1 MELRRSWIVGLIE
14 AAEKGNR
21 KRQLEAASLAFSNRS
36 SFLTL
41 RHPGIQRI
49 YISFG
54 LALNVTQLREL
65 DKTLVIQD
73 NDEPLAVLLKYE
85 HFLAMQERIGDEG

>member
-36 SFLTL
+36 IILTI
-41 RHPGIQRI
+41 RRVTAKKPGC
-49 YISFG
+49 
-54 LALNVTQLREL
+54 V
-65 DKTLVIQD
+65 
-73 NDEPLAVLLKYE
+73 
-85 HFLAMQERIGDEG
+85 